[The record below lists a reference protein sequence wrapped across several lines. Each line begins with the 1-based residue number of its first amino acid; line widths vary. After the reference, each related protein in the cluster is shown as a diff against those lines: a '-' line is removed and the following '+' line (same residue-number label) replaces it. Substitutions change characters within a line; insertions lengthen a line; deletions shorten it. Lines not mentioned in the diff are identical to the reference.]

1 MATWNGSST
10 KYTLNGDYLNINTK
24 DGPISLGPV
33 GSSQKNHYYDVT
45 LGKNGGTLN
54 LTMPVADYRG
64 NRYIFT
70 INSDVGRSI
79 RLNFNNQS
87 AAVKTIVQTYDRA
100 NNRTIISIKIGILN
114 YGEVQYFIPGNPF
127 GLSTS
132 SRSHT
137 LAKGESWSLGGI
149 VCFLAGALIRTPNG
163 AMPVER
169 LKAGDEVCV
178 WNPEK
183 QKTEIRTLTWSGVGK
198 AAVNSAAS
206 DDLAGW
212 PIRICKDAIK
222 QGVPSRDLLITSDHC
237 LFIQG
242 VFVPARMLVNGLS
255 IIYDKTIRQFDFY
268 HLESADHAVIWAN
281 DLMTES
287 YLDTGNRS
295 GFEPAGK
302 VVSLGKGPFNWA
314 RDSAAPL
321 VTERKRVEPIFSR
334 LALRAQDMGLS
345 TRSPTR
351 CLSKDPELHLRTEDG
366 QIIRAVRTRNARSI
380 FMIPPEV
387 TMLKI
392 CSRTS
397 RPFDTFGPFVD
408 DRRSLGVL
416 LGEITFFETR
426 NTRVLDQHLQMSDLA
441 GWADLEGKESRWT
454 TGEATLCLDREAL
467 HGFGVLALEVLSAGP
482 YLGEEAVTNEPPV
495 VLALRA

>member
-79 RLNFNNQS
+79 KLNFNNQS

-100 NNRTIISIKIGILN
+100 NNRTIISIQIGILN

-149 VCFLAGALIRTPNG
+149 VCFLAGALIRTPDG
-163 AMPVER
+163 TVPVER

-178 WNPEK
+178 WNSEK
-183 QKTEIRTLTWSGVGK
+183 QKTEIRTLAWTGVGR
-198 AAVNSAAS
+198 AAVNAAAS

-212 PIRICKDAIK
+212 PIRICKDAIE

-242 VFVPARMLVNGLS
+242 VFVPARMLVNNLS
-255 IIYDKTIRQFDFY
+255 IIYDRTIQKFDFY
-268 HLESADHAVIWAN
+268 HLESEGHAVIWAN

-287 YLDTGNRS
+287 YLDTGNRG
-295 GFEPAGK
+295 GFEQTGKIVSFGAGP
-302 VVSLGKGPFNWA
+302 SHWGQ
-314 RDSAAPL
+314 DSAAPL
-321 VTERKRVEPIFSR
+321 VTERKQVEPIFSSI
-334 LALRAQDMGLS
+334 ASRARDMGLCNQLAP
-345 TRSPTR
+345 RR
-351 CLSKDPELHLRTEDG
+351 LSKDPDLHLRTEDG
-366 QIIRAVRTRNARSI
+366 QIIRTVRTRNARSV
-380 FMIPPEV
+380 FMIPTGV
-387 TMLKI
+387 TTLKI
-392 CSRTS
+392 CSRAS
-397 RPFDTFGPFVD
+397 RPFDTLGPFVD
-408 DRRSLGVL
+408 DRRSLGAL
-416 LGEITFFETR
+416 IGEITFFETT
-426 NTRVLDQHLQMSDLA
+426 NTRVLDRHLQMPDLA
-441 GWADLEGKESRWT
+441 GWADLEGKKSRWT
-454 TGEATLCLDREAL
+454 TGEATLHLDREAP
-467 HGFGVLALEVLSAGP
+467 HGLGVLALEVLSAGP
-482 YLGEEAVTNEPPV
+482 YLEEEAVINEPPV
-495 VLALRA
+495 VQALHA